1 MFRNLNK
8 DDDVYVIDKK
18 DGPVLR
24 MGKFVNKTTPIPIT
38 PTQTAGLML
47 NMTQQYE
54 FTMRVN
60 VEGQEGDFPNILTTE
75 SVHNYGNTIV
85 CSTREAFL
93 SEVDKLRTKS
103 QGEID
108 RQELNE
114 KTIAWCEEVSRKVNP
129 AYAKEKE
136 RDEAIANLND
146 RLDTMEESIGNALDK
161 ILKQLNKK

>member
-1 MFRNLNK
+1 MFQNLNK

-18 DGPVLR
+18 DEPVLR

-38 PTQTAGLML
+38 PTQTPGLML

-93 SEVDKLRTKS
+93 SEVDKLRMKS

-114 KTIAWCEEVSRKVNP
+114 KTLAWCEDVSRKINP
-129 AYAKEKE
+129 SYAKEKE
-136 RDEAIANLND
+136 RDEAIANLSE
-146 RLDTMEESIGNALDK
+146 RLDNMEENIGSALDK

>member
-1 MFRNLNK
+1 MFQNLNK

-18 DGPVLR
+18 EDPVLR
-24 MGKFVNKTTPIPIT
+24 MGKFVSKTIPIPVT
-38 PTQTAGLML
+38 PTKTPGLML

-54 FTMRVN
+54 FSIRAN
-60 VEGQEGDFPNILTTE
+60 IEGQEGDFPNILTTE
-75 SVHNYGNTIV
+75 SVHDYGNTIV

-93 SEVDKLRTKS
+93 SEVDKLRMKS

-114 KTIAWCEEVSRKVNP
+114 KTLAWCEDVSRRVNP

-136 RDEAIANLND
+136 RDEAIANLNE